1 MPRRHECFYND
12 PYDHHDPCYALDYE
26 RRRPSSRSR
35 HRGDKFARALEQ
47 GHVHE
52 AGDIAKSALV
62 KRRSERGHD
71 DSHERGTYREHY
83 GRRGRNSTARGEE
96 RRFTYSQDSEARP
109 RRSRSAD
116 VRERFD
122 DHHHRQDS
130 HHLHRRRRYSS
141 VGRPSGSGFAEAA
154 TAAAAAGLVEA
165 VRARHNPNRLTRAV
179 TAAVSA
185 AAVDALVSKGED
197 CKRGRHIV
205 ESAVGGLA
213 IDRIANGSSKSVSG

>member
-116 VRERFD
+116 VRERLAKF
-122 DHHHRQDS
+122 
-130 HHLHRRRRYSS
+130 
-141 VGRPSGSGFAEAA
+141 GREEEAMSPA
-154 TAAAAAGLVEA
+154 DTLAFIQREQKTWAPIL
-165 VRARHNPNRLTRAV
+165 
-179 TAAVSA
+179 
-185 AAVDALVSKGED
+185 KQ
-197 CKRGRHIV
+197 I
-205 ESAVGGLA
+205 GGMP
-213 IDRIANGSSKSVSG
+213 